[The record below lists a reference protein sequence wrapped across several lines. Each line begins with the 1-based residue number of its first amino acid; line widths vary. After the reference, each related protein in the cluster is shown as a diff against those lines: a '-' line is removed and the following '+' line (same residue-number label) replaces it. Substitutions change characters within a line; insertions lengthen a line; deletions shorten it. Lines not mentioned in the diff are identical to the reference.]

1 MKKLIKRLLMS
12 SLLFSVIPFFLI
24 SCSHEDGKE
33 HPVQPVP
40 SPPISQDDFPFSGLG
55 SGRILYESEGFNFG
69 GLILA
74 DIDRKTITK
83 FSLDGLSSGY
93 RLSPTGELM
102 AYHGKTD
109 LINHEYGIFVASSTG
124 LNPKRLIP
132 THVNGFNPGWSPDGS
147 KIFFW
152 SQVGTIT
159 GEYQLKSVDKSGTNL
174 TVITT
179 GKTNLKFSSPSVSM
193 SGKIVFSTNDRILN
207 SNGASGIYIFDPV
220 NQKIERIILNENGKF
235 IESPAFSPDG
245 SKIAFLQV
253 TRPID
258 EYQLIEIVIWDI
270 EEKIQKV
277 VLSVNASGSEEYN
290 FPDFGNQVNLAW
302 SPDGSKIIFNVPEG
316 DLTSHLY
323 VVNST
328 GSGLNKITNGI
339 NTTDFK
345 VSWGR

>member
-1 MKKLIKRLLMS
+1 M
-12 SLLFSVIPFFLI
+12 
-24 SCSHEDGKE
+24 
-33 HPVQPVP
+33 
-40 SPPISQDDFPFSGLG
+40 
-55 SGRILYESEGFNFG
+55 
-69 GLILA
+69 
-74 DIDRKTITK
+74 
-83 FSLDGLSSGY
+83 
-93 RLSPTGELM
+93 
-102 AYHGKTD
+102 
-109 LINHEYGIFVASSTG
+109 ASSTG

-174 TVITT
+174 TLITT
-179 GKTNLKFSSPSVSM
+179 GKTNLKFSSPSVST

-207 SNGASGIYIFDPV
+207 SNGASGIYFFDPA

-302 SPDGSKIIFNVPEG
+302 SPDGSKLIFNVPEG